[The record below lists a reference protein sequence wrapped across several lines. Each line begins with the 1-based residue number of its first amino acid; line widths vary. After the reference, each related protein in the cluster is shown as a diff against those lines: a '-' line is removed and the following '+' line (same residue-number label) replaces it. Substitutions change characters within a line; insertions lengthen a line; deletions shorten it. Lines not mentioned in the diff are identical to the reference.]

1 MKFLAGLLRSIC
13 ACAILSAHDAL
24 RHKRQEPM
32 KSHTVYTFKTKK
44 GQLLELRQ
52 LQAEDAHHLVD
63 LFNHMGPTSRYLRFN
78 QALTN
83 PDPDLVWAEARRLAQ
98 IDPEKDGAW
107 LAFCELP
114 DQADAP
120 VAGVRYMRSRPEVA
134 EASLA
139 VRDDMQ
145 NQGIGTELL
154 KFLVERAQ
162 EAGIKRLVASAQRG
176 NRSLWRLLE
185 KAPLRMEYESDG
197 GYTTMT
203 AHLVEPEST

>member
-1 MKFLAGLLRSIC
+1 MLLSY
-13 ACAILSAHDAL
+13 DAL
-24 RHKRQEPM
+24 RHKRKWLM
-32 KSHTVYTFKTKK
+32 KNGYVYTFTTKK
-44 GQLLELRQ
+44 GHLLKLRP

-78 QALTN
+78 LALTN
-83 PDPDLVWAEARRLAQ
+83 PDPDLVWSEARRLAQ

-107 LAFCELP
+107 LAFCELD
-114 DQADAP
+114 DQPIAP
-120 VAGVRYMRSRPEVA
+120 VAGVRYMRVEPQVA

-154 KFLVERAQ
+154 IFLVERAR
-162 EAGIKRLVASAQRG
+162 EAGIRRLVASAQRG
-176 NRSLWRLLE
+176 NRALWRLLE
-185 KAPLRMEYESDG
+185 KAPVRMEYESDG

-203 AHLVEPEST
+203 AHLVDPETA

>member
-1 MKFLAGLLRSIC
+1 MLP
-13 ACAILSAHDAL
+13 HYDAL
-24 RHKRQEPM
+24 RHNEKYLM
-32 KSHTVYTFKTKK
+32 KNGYVHTFHTKD
-44 GQLLELRQ
+44 GRLLKVRP

-78 QALTN
+78 LALTN
-83 PDPDLVWAEARRLAQ
+83 PDPELVWSEARRLAQ

-114 DQADAP
+114 DEPDTP
-120 VAGVRYMRSRPEVA
+120 VAGVRYMRVDAQVA

-154 KFLVERAQ
+154 KFLVERAYQ
-162 EAGIKRLVASAQRG
+162 AGIERLTATAQRG
-176 NRSLWRLLE
+176 NRPLWHLLD
-185 KAPLRMEYESDG
+185 KVPLQMEFESEG

-203 AHLVEPEST
+203 AHLVEPETA